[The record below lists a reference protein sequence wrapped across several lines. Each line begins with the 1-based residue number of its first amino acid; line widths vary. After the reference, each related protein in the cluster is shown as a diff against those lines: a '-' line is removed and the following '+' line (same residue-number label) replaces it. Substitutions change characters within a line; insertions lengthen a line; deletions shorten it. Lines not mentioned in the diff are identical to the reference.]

1 MKITFQFIL
10 FVCLSNMIKAQD
22 TLSMRSGENMLVKVI
37 EVGTSEDSSNMIK
50 AQDTLSMRSG
60 ENILV
65 KVIEVGTSEVKYRKL
80 DNLNGPIF
88 SILKSDLLT
97 IKYENGTKDDF
108 SSVKKEE
115 NNFSGFDPDFQGKND
130 AQRYYKG
137 DKTAGTILLISNF
150 IPLVAII
157 PSLVFNI
164 ANSSKIPKDENLNYP
179 SISLM
184 QNEKYANSYRQEAKK
199 IKNQKIWKNFKVG
212 FRIGIG
218 VAVIYAVLNTP
229 FM

>member
-1 MKITFQFIL
+1 MKIIFQFIL

-22 TLSMRSGENMLVKVI
+22 TLSIRSDENILVKVI

-115 NNFSGFDPDFQGKND
+115 KKL
-130 AQRYYKG
+130 RIKEIKKRIYV
-137 DKTAGTILLISNF
+137 LLGITVGA
-150 IPLVAII
+150 LV
-157 PSLVFNI
+157 LGV
-164 ANSSKIPKDENLNYP
+164 
-179 SISLM
+179 
-184 QNEKYANSYRQEAKK
+184 
-199 IKNQKIWKNFKVG
+199 V
-212 FRIGIG
+212 G
-218 VAVIYAVLNTP
+218 VALGGGG

>member
-1 MKITFQFIL
+1 MKYILLFIL
-10 FVCLSNMIKAQD
+10 FIC
-22 TLSMRSGENMLVKVI
+22 
-37 EVGTSEDSSNMIK
+37 SSNIIK

-65 KVIEVGTSEVKYRKL
+65 KVIEVGTSEVKYKKI

-88 SILKSDLLT
+88 SILKSDLLV
-97 IKYENGTKDDF
+97 IKYENGTKEDF
-108 SSVKKEE
+108 SSIKKIEE
-115 NNFSGFDPDFQGKND
+115 YNLSGIDPYIQGKND

-137 DKTAGTILLISNF
+137 DKTAGTIVLISNF

-157 PSLVFNI
+157 PSLVFYI
-164 ANSSKIPKDENLNYP
+164 ANTSKIPKDENLNYP

-184 QNEKYANSYRQEAKK
+184 QNENYANSYRKEAKK
-199 IKNQKIWKNFKVG
+199 IKNQKIWKNFRVGVGVG
-212 FRIGIG
+212 FSVGL
-218 VAVIYAVLNTP
+218 VLAVKASAS